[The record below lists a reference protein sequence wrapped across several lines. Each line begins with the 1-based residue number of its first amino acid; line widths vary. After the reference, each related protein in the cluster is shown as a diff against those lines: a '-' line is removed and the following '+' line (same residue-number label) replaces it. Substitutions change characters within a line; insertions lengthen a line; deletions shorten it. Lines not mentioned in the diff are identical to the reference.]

1 MVLQRKQEVKLGWSN
16 SLESL
21 RPLCHCHLAHP
32 RMTIC
37 IYIYILFSQGWLSV
51 IYIYTIFSRMT
62 ICIYIYCFNSIKCN
76 ETYNRSYGGN
86 ITATKEHLGTM
97 TTTDTPS
104 FVIQLNSSFTSIIY
118 HFIVVGIHIY
128 I

>member
-1 MVLQRKQEVKLGWSN
+1 MIQLFGI
-16 SLESL
+16 LEAIV
-21 RPLCHCHLAHP
+21 PLSSCSSPDDYLY
-32 RMTIC
+32 IYIYYFLKDDYLLY
-37 IYIYILFSQGWLSV
+37 IYIYI
-51 IYIYTIFSRMT
+51 YIYYFLKDDYLYIY
-62 ICIYIYCFNSIKCN
+62 IYIYCFNSIKCN

-128 I
+128 IRLSW